1 MARIQK
7 TCPVC
12 NKPADEK
19 SHTLLP
25 DPINLRVV
33 NLVCGHSYTEK
44 IAQIQDWE
52 KIETYPEFNSGKKFK
67 LFPYQGAGYEFARQ
81 SGFRCL
87 IGDEPGLGKTA
98 QALVPIRLHPELLT
112 PALIVCKSALKIQQL
127 RNSLQWLGPEF
138 LPEIINKSSDR
149 PSGLF
154 KITIVTYD
162 ILWRIVKKQN
172 EAREAKEIALR
183 EQLHLQEWDVIPEEY
198 QHELPVVEN
207 PFAVYGFKYLI
218 LDECQQIKNPN
229 SKRAQQVRDIS
240 RNIPHIIATSGSP
253 IENHA
258 GEYYPI
264 LNILKPERFRNYKDY
279 LEGYCDYYQGQYG
292 PKVGGIR
299 DIENF
304 KNNTNDFIIR
314 RKMSEV
320 QQDLPKLHRKFI
332 NCEFATDK
340 LKAQYEALQ
349 QEFSKYFYENE
360 GEADFQQGILARIA
374 KMRHLTGISKIPFI
388 IEHTM
393 DIMNDT
399 NEKVILFT
407 EHIDVADIINMK
419 LISELD
425 ELRNIGYSSISNPIR
440 FTSDLDSVARDN
452 IVTEFINDPS
462 KRILIASTKA
472 AGEGLDGLQ
481 KVCKHIIMVERQW
494 NPKKEEQAERR
505 VQRIGSLETRTDET
519 AELGF
524 IAADYIITVNSIDEY
539 FTEIVEIKRANVDQ
553 TLDGKEYDFQESSLI
568 KELSSVLAQK
578 GSKKW
583 KLK

>member
-7 TCPVC
+7 QCPIC
-12 NKPADEK
+12 NLPADEK

-25 DPINLRVV
+25 APINLRIV
-33 NLVCGHSYTEK
+33 NLVCGHSYTEA
-44 IAQIQDWE
+44 IAAKKDWE
-52 KIETYPEFNSGKKFK
+52 KITTYPQFTSGKEHH
-67 LFPYQGAGYEFARQ
+67 LFPYQGLGYEFARE

-87 IGDEPGLGKTA
+87 IGDEPGLGKTY
-98 QALVPIRLHPELLT
+98 QALACIRLHPELLT

-127 RNSLQWLGPEF
+127 RASLQLLGPEF
-138 LPEIINKSSDR
+138 LPEIINKSTDR

-172 EAREAKEIALR
+172 EAREAKEIELR
-183 EQLHLQEWDVIPEEY
+183 EKLGLSEWDVIPEEY
-198 QHELPVVEN
+198 QKELPVVEN
-207 PFAVYGFKYLI
+207 PFAVYGFKYVI
-218 LDECQQIKNPN
+218 LDECQQIKNQ
-229 SKRAQQVRDIS
+229 SSRRAQQVRDIC
-240 RNIPHIIATSGSP
+240 RNIPHIVATSGSP
-253 IENHA
+253 IENNA
-258 GEYYPI
+258 GEYFTI
-264 LNILKPERFRNYKDY
+264 LNILKPERFRNYKEY
-279 LEGYCDYYQGQYG
+279 LENFCDYYQGQYG
-292 PKVGGIR
+292 VKVGGIR

-304 KNNTNDFIIR
+304 KNHTNDFIIR
-314 RKMSEV
+314 RKMADV

-340 LKAQYEALQ
+340 LQREYEALQ

-374 KMRHLTGISKIPFI
+374 KMRHLTGISKIPFVV
-388 IEHTM
+388 EHTM

-407 EHIDVADIINMK
+407 EHIDVADIINLK
-419 LISELD
+419 LISELE
-425 ELRNIGYSSISNPIR
+425 ELRKAHCTIANPIR
-440 FTSDLDSVARDN
+440 FTSDLDSVQRDN
-452 IVTEFINDPS
+452 IVQEFINDPS

-505 VQRIGSLETRTDET
+505 VQRIGSLETRTDDS
-519 AELGF
+519 AELGY

-553 TLDGKEYDFQESSLI
+553 TLDGKEYDFHESSLI
-568 KELSSVLAQK
+568 KELSAVLAQK